1 MAAELPENY
10 ALTRLLEVWGCLE
23 KYRGLAEAAG
33 RGREAG
39 EGKRADDGDIQAKM
53 TRGNSAEA
61 IARFPRQNVP
71 CPCRLLS
78 ARRPQYSRP
87 SGRLLLL
94 PRSVVALS
102 ALASAPRS
110 STPAMLVLSRL
121 RKHATSSFKCH
132 LSSDTPHQ
140 YCSGFNLDLTT
151 ELAYYIQRTLDL
163 ICAS

>member
-78 ARRPQYSRP
+78 ARRPQCLDPRDVYCL
-87 SGRLLLL
+87 LLLL

-102 ALASAPRS
+102 F
-110 STPAMLVLSRL
+110 STPVINAS
-121 RKHATSSFKCH
+121 HA
-132 LSSDTPHQ
+132 
-140 YCSGFNLDLTT
+140 
-151 ELAYYIQRTLDL
+151 RTLEVAQTHNFKLQVSSL
-163 ICAS
+163 IRHASSILF